1 MPKQARKNKCN
12 LHAATSAGGPSCGGP
27 RTSGALAN
35 KPISQARKLLCTTA
49 PQFTMQFERSS
60 EEIQRFR
67 LAFFRNACAH

>member
-1 MPKQARKNKCN
+1 MPKQTRKNKGN
-12 LHAATSAGGPSCGGP
+12 LHAATSAGSPSCGGL

-49 PQFTMQFERSS
+49 LRFTTQFERSS

-67 LAFFRNACAH
+67 LAFFRNARAH